1 MAFCLA
7 LKASA
12 KPPARLGVGVL
23 RPLSVP
29 LPALPF
35 ILKPESRGAGGGAG
49 FRPPAAG
56 RLAGGAGGAGF
67 ARAADPLAPFAPFTL
82 GGAVGGGGGPGL
94 ITGAGGASSLRYAE
108 GAQPWPVAVFA
119 SHHPDI
125 HVLALM

>member
-12 KPPARLGVGVL
+12 KPPAKLGVGVL

-49 FRPPAAG
+49 FRPAAG
-56 RLAGGAGGAGF
+56 LFAGGAGGAGL
-67 ARAADPLAPFAPFTL
+67 ARAADPFAPFAR
-82 GGAVGGGGGPGL
+82 GAAAGGGGGVGL
-94 ITGAGGASSLRYAE
+94 MTGAGGASSLRYAA
-108 GAQPWPVAVFA
+108 GAQPSPVVVFA
-119 SHHPDI
+119 NHQPR
-125 HVLALM
+125 VYY